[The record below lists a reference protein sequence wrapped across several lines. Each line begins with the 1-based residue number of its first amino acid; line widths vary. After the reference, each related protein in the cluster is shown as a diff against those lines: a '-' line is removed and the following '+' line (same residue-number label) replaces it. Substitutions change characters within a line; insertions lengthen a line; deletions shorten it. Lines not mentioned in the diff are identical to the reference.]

1 MTPGS
6 IVIMLLAA
14 ALLVSAVLLVRS
26 SSRLPWPAILMAAV
40 ASAVCFTVGGD
51 SSEGS
56 TGPSTATVAASVSGL
71 LSVVAAIIALA
82 PRRSEEGPAPLT
94 PIVVSAV
101 GIAIGALGLLLNLLT
116 G

>member
-6 IVIMLLAA
+6 IVILLVAL

-26 SSRLPWPAILMAAV
+26 SSRLPWPAILVAALT
-40 ASAVCFTVGGD
+40 SAVCFTVGGD
-51 SSEGS
+51 SSKGS
-56 TGPSTATVAASVSGL
+56 TDPSVATIAASVSGL
-71 LSVVAAIIALA
+71 LCVVAAIIALA

-94 PIVVSAV
+94 PIVLSAV
-101 GIAIGALGLLLNLLT
+101 AIALGALGLLLNLLT